1 MYTEPF
7 PFGKWVDWDLG
18 RGSSAGSSRF
28 PSGGMGTYTSYPY
41 ARSLWVLST
50 YKSNALVVG
59 WWGKETAALGAAP
72 LCCVAAEG
80 GKLLSRRQLF

>member
-28 PSGGMGTYTSYPY
+28 PSGGMGTYTSYPIF
-41 ARSLWVLST
+41 ST
-50 YKSNALVVG
+50 GEDRLAGSWLALLVRFSH
-59 WWGKETAALGAAP
+59 L
-72 LCCVAAEG
+72 
-80 GKLLSRRQLF
+80 